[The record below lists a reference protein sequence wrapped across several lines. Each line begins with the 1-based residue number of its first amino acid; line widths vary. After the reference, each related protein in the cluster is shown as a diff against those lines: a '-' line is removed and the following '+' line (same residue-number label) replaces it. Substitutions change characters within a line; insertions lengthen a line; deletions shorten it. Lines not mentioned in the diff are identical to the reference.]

1 MEHDAHQALIWR
13 ESGDWLRPAAAFIR
27 EGLRRLEA
35 VCVGVCPPAGPTLRG
50 LVPVQPLVS
59 FFDMDQLGRNPGRI
73 IPAMLDFAGR
83 HPGRRLRYLSQPLWA
98 GRSAAEAAEAARHES
113 LVGLAFAGRTA
124 TIMCVYEAERLAG
137 SAVACAEVTH
147 PVLVADGHAVASAR
161 YAGPGV
167 LPRSCDPPLSPAP
180 ATAARLTYGRDL
192 RAVRMA
198 VRSCASE
205 AGLPAERA
213 TDLILAASEVAANT
227 LRYAGGSG
235 HLRVWAT
242 AEEVICQ
249 VTDPG
254 RIDDPLA
261 GRHRPAS
268 DANGQGLWVVN
279 QVCDLVELRS
289 GAGGTT
295 VRMHMRR

>member
-1 MEHDAHQALIWR
+1 MEHDAHKALIWR
-13 ESGDWLRPAAAFIR
+13 EGGDWLRPAAAFIR

-35 VCVGVCPPAGPTLRG
+35 VCVGVCPPAGPALRA

-98 GRSAAEAAEAARHES
+98 GRSAAEVAEAARHES
-113 LVGLAFAGRTA
+113 LVGLAFAGRAA
-124 TIMCVYEAERLAG
+124 TIMCVYEARQLAG
-137 SAVACAEVTH
+137 PAVACAEVTH
-147 PVLVADGHAVASAR
+147 PMLVADGHAVASAR

-167 LPRSCDPPLSPAP
+167 LPRSCDPPLTPAP
-180 ATAARLTYGRDL
+180 ATAARLAFGGDL
-192 RAVRMA
+192 SEVRMA

-205 AGLPAERA
+205 AGLPAERSI
-213 TDLILAASEVAANT
+213 DLVLAASEVAANT
-227 LRYAGGSG
+227 LRHAGGSG
-235 HLRVWAT
+235 SLRVWAT
-242 AEEVICQ
+242 DEEVICQ

-254 RIDDPLA
+254 HIDDPLA

-289 GAGGTT
+289 GDAGTT